1 MLLDKSLKQFLIKYL
16 STASMG
22 LGWKPN
28 MIICLMFLLGLRPN
42 LLLLQYTIFSDGLSG
57 SLQGRLKMFCTL
69 FSTQQKTL
77 RRYLA

>member
-28 MIICLMFLLGLRPN
+28 MIICLMFLLGLQPN
-42 LLLLQYTIFSDGLSG
+42 LLLLRFSDGLSDRH
-57 SLQGRLKMFCTL
+57 SGRLK
-69 FSTQQKTL
+69 TL
-77 RRYLA
+77 RHNCIQ